1 MRRAVSDREAM
12 LTRIRAA
19 LNDVPAGE
27 PSAWEVAEDPDP
39 ASRYER
45 TTTRDGAEL
54 AALFAARCSDYRATV
69 RRCPDRPAAIAE
81 AIAAAATAHG
91 ARELVTAPG
100 FPAPWLPD
108 SLSVRKDTPPLEP
121 RELDEFDGVISTCA
135 LAVATTGT
143 IVLDGSPGQG
153 RRVLTLV
160 PDLHICV
167 VLSTQIVFGIP
178 EAITRVS
185 ATPQSASRPLTWISG
200 PSATSDIELQR
211 VEGVH
216 GPRNLEVVL
225 CGG

>member
-1 MRRAVSDREAM
+1 MRLPLSDRELI

-27 PSAWEVAEDPDP
+27 PAAWAVAEDPDP
-39 ASRYER
+39 ASRYVR
-45 TTTRDGAEL
+45 KTTREATEL
-54 AALFAARCSDYRATV
+54 TALFAARCGDYKATV
-69 RRCPDRPAAIAE
+69 RRCPGSPQAIAE
-81 AIAAAATAHG
+81 AIAAAAAAHG

-100 FPAPWLPD
+100 FPGPWLPD
-108 SLSVRKDTPPLEP
+108 CLAVREDSPPLEP
-121 RELDEFDGVISTCA
+121 RELDGLDGVISTCA
-135 LAVATTGT
+135 LAVAVTGT

-153 RRVLTLV
+153 RRALTLV

-167 VLSTQIVFGIP
+167 VLATQIVFGIP

-185 ATPQSASRPLTWISG
+185 ESPQSSRRPLTWISG

-225 CGG
+225 CGD